1 MADEEQFDIAFAGEC
16 LEGFDPQSVR
26 ESLRALFKASDATLD
41 ALFSG
46 KKQRIKQRCNR
57 ETAAKFQRAMRDI
70 GARAIVTRS
79 PLTNAPT
86 NAPTLAPTL
95 APTKAPTTADP
106 ASANP
111 TTTAAQQQDA
121 GAVVGAASLSLAP
134 AGSDVLTDQ
143 ERDRVASNEIDVS
156 HLDVAPAGENLGPLS
171 APVFGE
177 PEAPS
182 FELLEAGT
190 RLSEPQIQGG
200 SAPPVL
206 SAISLGPAEHDL
218 SDCAPP
224 KAAPPEFNFDGMDL
238 ADAGTPMLAEEY
250 RDDAEGGAPDT
261 SHLTLT
267 PAEDDRS
274 N

>member
-16 LEGFDPQSVR
+16 LEGFDYQNVR

-57 ETAAKFQRAMRDI
+57 ETAAKFQRAMRDA

-79 PLTNAPT
+79 PPSRAPIAAEST
-86 NAPTLAPTL
+86 AARAN
-95 APTKAPTTADP
+95 TTAM
-106 ASANP
+106 
-111 TTTAAQQQDA
+111 QQQDA
-121 GAVVGAASLSLAP
+121 GSVSTASLSLAP
-134 AGSDVLTDQ
+134 SGSDVLTNQ
-143 ERDRVASNEIDVS
+143 ERERVATSDIDTS
-156 HLDVAPAGENLGPLS
+156 HLDVAPTGENLGPLS
-171 APVFGE
+171 PPVFGE

-190 RLSEPQIQGG
+190 RLSEPQTPGD
-200 SAPPVL
+200 STAPDA
-206 SAISLGPAEHDL
+206 SKISLSPAEHDL

-224 KAAPPEFNFDGMDL
+224 EAAAPEFKFDGMDL

-250 RDDAEGGAPDT
+250 REDIEGSAPDT

-267 PAEDDRS
+267 PAEDERPD
-274 N
+274 